1 MSLAKRIK
9 VKAAIAA
16 MVLSTGAGAFLMPMN
31 TYASDG
37 EGVNGAVYID
47 LPQGWQNKAVTL
59 PLKSTDAVVYTD
71 HGDTYTSQ
79 AKLYYAAFDDE
90 GYKDITNMQ
99 GVIIDHNCTLKIKA
113 IYDDGNCV
121 YNSYEIKNFDLEAPV
136 VTATIDGEILYL
148 VATDQISGVKDICV
162 NGKAFT
168 ELGSGQMA
176 INIKDLQEDQEYID
190 IHADDMAGNMSK
202 QYKLKNP
209 YYVGQI
215 EAGQEDKSF
224 DNPDSIEA
232 TDPTRARGTVSDNT
246 VTYGD
251 DGTREFYTVTA
262 SGKTF
267 YLIVDKTMNQDN
279 VYLLTEAGVND
290 LLNFVDYNGVD
301 VQNGDVPMYEI
312 PVTKPSIEPEII
324 EEEHEEEPEKEERTR
339 KPNAGNPASMFVLVV
354 IACIGAVAYHLLKN
368 KKRREDLEE
377 AEEMDSYDIPDD
389 ENDNEITETEGDDT
403 EENGDDEDTGDE
415 SDDQEEEETE
425 DPAEEQAEG
434 TNADVSEVIED
445 TDNTEYQ
452 SDDAEPVESSD
463 DSDEEADD
471 IYVGFIE
478 DAPQTGLIDDIQ
490 SVEFYDDIPEEAV
503 EGMDIMPEDLAEKP
517 MPVKPHKKRRH
528 KKRR

>member
-16 MVLSTGAGAFLMPMN
+16 MVLGTGAGAFLLPMS
-31 TYASDG
+31 TFASDG
-37 EGVNGAVYID
+37 DGINGAVYID

-71 HGDTYTSQ
+71 NGDTYTSQ

-90 GYKDITNMQ
+90 GYKDITNTQ
-99 GVIIDHNCTLKIKA
+99 GVIIDHNCKLKIKA

-148 VATDQISGVKDICV
+148 AATDQISGVKDICV

-168 ELGSGQMA
+168 ELGAGQMA

-190 IHADDMAGNMSK
+190 IHADDVAGNMSK

-215 EAGQEDKSF
+215 DAGQEDKSL
-224 DNPDSIEA
+224 DNPDSVEA

-246 VTYGD
+246 VTNSD

-267 YLIVDKTMNQDN
+267 YLIIDKTMNQDN

-312 PVTKPSIEPEII
+312 PVTKPSIEPESI
-324 EEEHEEEPEKEERTR
+324 EDEPEEEPVKEEKSRDSR
-339 KPNAGNPASMFVLVV
+339 VKSNPASMFILIV

-377 AEEMDSYDIPDD
+377 AEEMDSYDVPDE
-389 ENDNEITETEGDDT
+389 ENDNEVTETEGDDA
-403 EENGDDEDTGDE
+403 EENNYYEETGDAPDDEDSE
-415 SDDQEEEETE
+415 ATE
-425 DPAEEQAEG
+425 DLAEEQVDE
-434 TNADVSEVIED
+434 TREEVIED
-445 TDNTEYQ
+445 TKDT
-452 SDDAEPVESSD
+452 D
-463 DSDEEADD
+463 DSDDQITSSEPAVESDDDEDADD
-471 IYVGFIE
+471 IYVGFVE

-517 MPVKPHKKRRH
+517 VKPRRKRRH